1 MRILAIALAL
11 LLARQDEKFTFK
23 FAPKQGDKI
32 TRTKNVEFNMAI
44 DVEAGG
50 QTQSVEIEQR
60 ESAKL
65 IVEYAGVED
74 GKVTKRVVDCVEA
87 FEEKKQPPMMEWERT
102 DKPLHGRKVTVTSKP
117 GEKPVYEGA
126 DGLTE
131 SNLTKLREEDQM
143 HRIFPTKPVAVGDTW
158 ELKDDEVKEF
168 LETDQKLKKAT
179 LKAKFDSVKEIDKR
193 RCAILKVTIDLTSTA
208 PNDAEVGAKIEGDA
222 IIWIE
227 RGMILEFKGKGKIT
241 LKGDSDEM
249 SMTGEGKITLDF
261 TSKVE

>member
-1 MRILAIALAL
+1 MRIFAIALAL

-23 FAPKQGDKI
+23 FAPKQGDKV
-32 TRTKNVEFNMAI
+32 TRTKKVEFKMAI

-50 QTQSVEIEQR
+50 QSQSLEIEQR
-60 ESAKL
+60 ETGKL

-87 FEEKKQPPMMEWERT
+87 FEEKKQPPTMEWERT
-102 DKPLHGRKVTVTSKP
+102 DKPHHGRKITVTTKA

-131 SNLTKLREEDQM
+131 SQLGRFREEDQM
-143 HRIFPTKPVAVGDTW
+143 HRIFPKKPVAVGDSW
-158 ELKDDEVKEF
+158 ELKDEEVKEF
-168 LETDQKLKKAT
+168 LETEQKLKKAT

-193 RCAILKVTIDLTSTA
+193 RCAILKVTIELTSST
-208 PNDAEVGAKIEGDA
+208 PTDAEVGAKIEGDVVV
-222 IIWIE
+222 WIE
-227 RGMILEFKGKGKIT
+227 RGMILEFKGKGKLT
-241 LKGDSDEM
+241 LEGESDQMSMSGKGD
-249 SMTGEGKITLDF
+249 ITLDF